1 MKKLYLSLTAMLMAG
16 AMMAENA
23 AMPMDVP
30 GKPNM
35 DASNVQAVMCDFYAN
50 NFGFAPNSWGKAAV
64 PDTLGKTNMYYYA
77 QASWD
82 SFTNWGAASYNA
94 AGYAKLHLDVW
105 VSTATPQIKIKIEG
119 LATADGGQGYAN
131 SYTYPSGLMSG
142 WNALDIDLATA
153 YSGYDFTDLK
163 YVIFE
168 GLTDETKP
176 MSFANILFYNGNYTA
191 DEPEKVERKEKT
203 PEDAPKALM
212 SYEVPAE
219 AQAIIANGFTE
230 SLGFASVDWGC
241 PWKEYA
247 VTGGNILYCANM
259 TWEAFTNWGS
269 DSYDL
274 SKYNT
279 LVVELYPAVASNIK
293 VTIEALKE
301 AEGGQEGDF
310 KNGVVKENLVANQ
323 WNKLEIPFSEFKYP
337 GDETKS
343 YNFADMKYLILEG
356 YSNEG
361 TMLTIGRVYV
371 CGQAAG
377 IKEVATEQAKAYKRM
392 VNGQMIILRNGVK
405 YNALG
410 AEL

>member
-1 MKKLYLSLTAMLMAG
+1 MKKLYLSLAALMMAG

-23 AMPMDVP
+23 AMPMTVP

-50 NFGFAPNSWGKAAV
+50 NWGFAPNSWGKKAE
-64 PDTLGKTNMYYYA
+64 PDTLGQTHMYYYA

-94 AGYAKLHLDVW
+94 YGYQKLHLDVW
-105 VSTATPQIKIKIEG
+105 VSEATPQLKIKIEA
-119 LATADGGQGYAN
+119 LSTSDGGSGYAS
-131 SYTYPSGLMSG
+131 SYTLPSGLMTG
-142 WNALDIDLATA
+142 WNALDIDLNTA
-153 YSGYDFTDLK
+153 YTGYDFADMK
-163 YVIFE
+163 YIIFE
-168 GLTDETKP
+168 GLQDETKP
-176 MSFANILFYNGNYTA
+176 MSFANILFYNGTYTA

-203 PEDAPKALM
+203 PEDAPTALM
-212 SYEVPAE
+212 DYQLPTDTK
-219 AQAIIANGFTE
+219 AIISNGFTE

-241 PWKEYA
+241 TWKEYE
-247 VTGGNILYCANM
+247 VTGGKILYCGNM
-259 TWEAFTNWGS
+259 TWEAFTNWGN

-274 SKYNT
+274 SAYNT

-293 VTIEALKE
+293 VTVEALKE

-310 KNGVVKENLVANQ
+310 KNGVVIEKLVAKQ
-323 WNKLEIPFSEFKYP
+323 WNKVEIPFTDYKYAS
-337 GDETKS
+337 DSTKS
-343 YNFADMKYLILEG
+343 YNFADMKYIILEG

-361 TMLTIGRVYV
+361 TMLTIGRVY
-371 CGQAAG
+371 AYDSASG
-377 IKEVATEQAKAYKRM
+377 IKETKEQNTKAIKRM
-392 VNGQMIILRNGVK
+392 LNGQMIIERNGVK